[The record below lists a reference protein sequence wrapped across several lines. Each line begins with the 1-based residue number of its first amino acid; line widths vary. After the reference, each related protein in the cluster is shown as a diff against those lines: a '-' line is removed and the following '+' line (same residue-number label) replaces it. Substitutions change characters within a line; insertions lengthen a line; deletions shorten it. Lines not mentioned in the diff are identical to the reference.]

1 MRGGDERSGSLFS
14 YVDLE
19 ARIGKDH
26 PLRTIRGVVNEALAG
41 LSNEFSALYARMG
54 RPSIPPEKLVRAML
68 LQAFYSIRSE
78 RQLMDRLE
86 FDLLFRWFV
95 GIGVD
100 DAAWDHSTF
109 SKNRER
115 LLEGDIAAKLLG
127 AVLAQ
132 PRVKR
137 LLSTDHFS
145 VDGTLIE
152 AWASMKSIRPK
163 DGSGEPPAPGGRN
176 READFH
182 GQKRTN
188 ETHASTT
195 DPEARL
201 YRKGP
206 GKEAKLCFMGHA
218 LMENRNGLVVDACLT
233 EANGH
238 AERIAA
244 LHMIEPRAERPT
256 PITLGADKAYDVED
270 FVNELRSMNATPHVA
285 QNANGRSSA
294 IDWPHD
300 ATLGLCGQPAH
311 PQADRGGL
319 RLDQDDRRPG
329 ANQVP
334 RPRARRMGLHLRGRS
349 LQSGAAAE
357 ASGGLGVKAPSNC
370 RLIGRWRIVE
380 ADIWDRAYLDLSGPA
395 TLTITAQGGEIAFGA
410 MEAGLEVEYA
420 RDSIG
425 FRWAGCDEGDQ
436 VEGEG
441 TAELL
446 DDGTIEIEFAYDNG
460 DEAVLKAKRATSSTA
475 C

>member
-19 ARIGKDH
+19 ARVGAQH
-26 PLRTIRGVVNEALAG
+26 PLRTIRGLVNEALTG
-41 LSNEFSALYARMG
+41 LSGDFSTMYSRMG
-54 RPSIPPEKLVRAML
+54 RPSIPPEKLLRAML

-109 SKNRER
+109 SKNRDR
-115 LLEGDIAAKLLG
+115 LLEGDIAAKFMQ
-127 AVLAQ
+127 AVLDQ

-152 AWASMKSIRPK
+152 AWASMKSFKPK
-163 DGSGEPPAPGGRN
+163 DGSDEPPPSDGGRN
-176 READFH
+176 AEANFH
-182 GQKRTN
+182 GQKRSN

-195 DPEARL
+195 DPEAKL
-201 YRKGP
+201 YRKGA

-244 LHMIEPRAERPT
+244 LHMIEPRADRPT
-256 PITLGADKAYDVED
+256 PITLGADKAYDTQD

-285 QNANGRSSA
+285 QNLSGRASA
-294 IDWPHD
+294 IDGRTTRHAGYAVSQRVRKRIEEVFGWVKMVAGH
-300 ATLGLCGQPAH
+300 
-311 PQADRGGL
+311 
-319 RLDQDDRRPG
+319 
-329 ANQVP
+329 
-334 RPRARRMGLHLRGRS
+334 ARTKFRGRDRVG
-349 LQSGAAAE
+349 LAFTFAAA
-357 ASGGLGVKAPSNC
+357 AYNLA
-370 RLIGRWRIVE
+370 RLPKLM
-380 ADIWDRAYLDLSGPA
+380 AAA
-395 TLTITAQGGEIAFGA
+395 
-410 MEAGLEVEYA
+410 
-420 RDSIG
+420 
-425 FRWAGCDEGDQ
+425 
-436 VEGEG
+436 
-441 TAELL
+441 
-446 DDGTIEIEFAYDNG
+446 
-460 DEAVLKAKRATSSTA
+460 
-475 C
+475 